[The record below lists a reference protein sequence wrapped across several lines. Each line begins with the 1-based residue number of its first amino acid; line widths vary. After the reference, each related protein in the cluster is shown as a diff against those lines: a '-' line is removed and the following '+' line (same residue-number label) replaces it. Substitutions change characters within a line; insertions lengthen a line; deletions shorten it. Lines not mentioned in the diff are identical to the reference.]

1 MVVEAAGVELRG
13 RGRVRQG
20 LCPLHE
26 ETAGSFTVYADTQ
39 RWYCFGC
46 GLGGDV
52 LDFIQRTDGVDLPEA
67 IRRLEASSA
76 SPAVTVIPPQTPIS
90 PSPIADRD
98 PSLLTAA
105 MRCYRRQL
113 ELCGDAQA
121 YLASRGIDS
130 EAAQRLGLG
139 YASGRELRDWL
150 VQAGFDDR
158 RILSSGLASEGRE
171 RFRGMIVVPELVGSR
186 VHWLA
191 GRAVWPRVRPR
202 FQALPGS
209 KPLLGLAR
217 LTPPVPGSW
226 SPRGCSTGSC
236 WPPGACPR
244 SPRWALRDGQP
255 GFLPTGT
262 AAGLPR
268 LRRRPGRAR
277 TRLVNSAPNSN
288 APRPSREPARRHR
301 RRRRARPLPGR
312 ALHLPGVAAACGTS
326 SSLAGPT
333 GGIHPAHPATAQS
346 PIEGPAHGLYLIV
359 REHGH
364 TRPLDSAAATHPE
377 HITRTGA

>member
-1 MVVEAAGVELRG
+1 MSAALARVDIAALKQRHPLGDVVEAAGVELRG

-191 GRAVWPRVRPR
+191 GRAVWPVVRPR

-217 LTPPVPGSW
+217 LTPPVPWIVVAEGLFDW
-226 SPRGCSTGSC
+226 LVLAAWGLP
-236 WPPGACPR
+236 AVA
-244 SPRWALRDGQP
+244 ALGTQGMDNLASSLQGQP
-255 GFLPTGT
+255 RVFLAFDADQAGRDAARQLRAKLGT
-262 AAGLPR
+262 H
-268 LRRRPGRAR
+268 RAR
-277 TRLVNSAPNSN
+277 VVNLPDGIGDVAELAPCPDGRSIFLESLQH
-288 APRPSREPARRHR
+288 AAQVAR
-301 RRRRARPLPGR
+301 
-312 ALHLPGVAAACGTS
+312 
-326 SSLAGPT
+326 
-333 GGIHPAHPATAQS
+333 
-346 PIEGPAHGLYLIV
+346 
-359 REHGH
+359 
-364 TRPLDSAAATHPE
+364 
-377 HITRTGA
+377 